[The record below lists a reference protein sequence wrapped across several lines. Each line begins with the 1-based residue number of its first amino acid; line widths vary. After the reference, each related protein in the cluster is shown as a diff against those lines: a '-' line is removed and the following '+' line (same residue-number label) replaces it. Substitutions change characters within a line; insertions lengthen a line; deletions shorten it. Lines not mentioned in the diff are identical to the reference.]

1 MRILVVEDNPGDA
14 RLLREVLSETGILP
28 VHVRLADCMAEAC
41 AVLADEG
48 ADLVLLD
55 LSLPDCTGIET
66 VTRLTATGT
75 DAAVVVLTGLADQ
88 RVAIEALRKGAQDY
102 LLKQRL
108 EPLLLETSILYAVER
123 KRLHTEERL
132 VAEASR
138 LLGSSFDLHALLVH
152 FGELLVPHL
161 ADLAWFDVAQADGR
175 CVRLHV
181 AYADPGDASLAEDL
195 LRFPLNRDAPHL
207 MRPVIHDRRPV
218 LLPEI
223 TSEVLEE
230 AAQSDDHGALLRR
243 LGARSLLAVPLAGRD
258 RLLGGVALASRSRP
272 YTAADLSLMERVA
285 AAAAPEVEKARLYAD
300 LQVALRTRE
309 HVLSVVAHDLR
320 NPLGTI
326 LIATHLL
333 QESDLPDAERT
344 RQLEIIQRTGERMNR
359 QIQDLLD
366 VRRVEGGGVELDLK
380 HHDPVV
386 VVREAVEVNRAL
398 AAARGCELVME
409 VGGEPGLVCIDP
421 DRILRVLA
429 NLIGNAVKFAPRSEI
444 RVEVA
449 EDPLGVRF
457 SVRDRGPGIAPEL
470 VPHLFTPFWQARR
483 DDGHGAGLGLAI
495 ARGIVEAHGGRIWVE
510 SVVGA
515 GTTFAFVLPRRAD
528 RRAPRNPQGAAA
540 GSSVDR

>member
-14 RLLREVLSETGILP
+14 RLVRELLAETGIRSAA
-28 VHVRLADCMAEAC
+28 VRCVDCMAEAHTAL
-41 AVLADEG
+41 AVEG
-48 ADLVLLD
+48 ADLILLD

-88 RVAIEALRKGAQDY
+88 RVAIESLRNGAQDY

-108 EPLLLETSILYAVER
+108 EPLLLETSILYALER
-123 KRLHTEERL
+123 KRLQTEERL
-132 VAEASR
+132 VADASR
-138 LLGSSFDLHALLVH
+138 LLGSSFDVHALLVH

-175 CVRLHV
+175 FVRLHV
-181 AYADPGDASLAEDL
+181 AHADPADAALAADL
-195 LRFPLNRDAPHL
+195 LHFPLDRDAPHL
-207 MRPVIHDRRPV
+207 MRPVIHDREPV
-218 LLPEI
+218 LHPRVTPE
-223 TSEVLEE
+223 VVAA
-230 AAQSDDHGALLRR
+230 AAQSEDHGALLRR
-243 LGARSLLAVPLAGRD
+243 LDARSLLAVLLAGRD
-258 RLLGGVALASRSRP
+258 RLLGGVALASRSRT
-272 YTAADLSLMERVA
+272 YTPADLALMERVA
-285 AAAAPEVEKARLYAD
+285 AAAAPEIEKARLYAD
-300 LQVALRTRE
+300 LQVAVRTRE

-320 NPLGTI
+320 NPLGAI
-326 LIATHLL
+326 LIAAHLL
-333 QESDLPDAERT
+333 LENNLSDPERI

-366 VRRVEGGGVELDLK
+366 VRRVEGGGVDLDLK
-380 HHDPVV
+380 HQDPVA
-386 VVREAVEVNRAL
+386 VVREALEVNRAL
-398 AAARGCELVME
+398 AAARGCNLALE

-457 SVRDRGPGIAPEL
+457 SVRDRGPGIAPEF

-483 DDGHGAGLGLAI
+483 DDGHGNGLGLAI
-495 ARGIVEAHGGRIWVE
+495 ARGIVEAHGGRIWAE
-510 SVVGA
+510 SVVGS
-515 GTTFAFVLPRRAD
+515 GTTFIFVLPRRAD
-528 RRAPRNPQGAAA
+528 RPAARRPAGAAA
-540 GSSVDR
+540 GSGADR